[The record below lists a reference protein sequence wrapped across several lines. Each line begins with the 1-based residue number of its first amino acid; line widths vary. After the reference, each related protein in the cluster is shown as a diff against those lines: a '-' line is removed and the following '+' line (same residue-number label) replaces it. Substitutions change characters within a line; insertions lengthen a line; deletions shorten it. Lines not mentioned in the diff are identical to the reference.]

1 MERNDVP
8 NVNFFIGYAEK
19 NRKKNFKNEK
29 EEQSANE
36 RKFYSCNQ
44 ENDYVHYVNSG
55 SNEKVDFVAYS
66 GNEEKSHGLFNQNGL
81 MNKEDVKELRTKL
94 RKTNS
99 VIWHGVISFTEEFGN
114 RYCNTTE
121 KAIKLMKRVWPKFL
135 KEAGL
140 NPDNIIWYA
149 GLHENTDNKHIHF
162 SFFEMSPLRQ
172 KQNHKRLSFSD
183 GFIPINAINNTKVLI
198 ERSLLD
204 IQDEIILGRKTLT
217 EELKRNIQTG
227 VFMKKIKLLVGTLP
241 SEGRMQ
247 YDSENLKDYKSDIDS
262 VVTAIIKS
270 DKEMDRKFKAF
281 DELLTQRDIQVAK
294 AYSKIKVDCSNKL
307 IRNKCLEDLYRR
319 LGNVV
324 IRAVKDI
331 RREQSKFAYETKS
344 RLIQKHI
351 EKKRRQVLL
360 KECIKLNELV
370 NREMIDAFQEYR
382 EKLEVARYTILKE
395 EGYLD

>member
-1 MERNDVP
+1 
-8 NVNFFIGYAEK
+8 
-19 NRKKNFKNEK
+19 
-29 EEQSANE
+29 
-36 RKFYSCNQ
+36 
-44 ENDYVHYVNSG
+44 
-55 SNEKVDFVAYS
+55 
-66 GNEEKSHGLFNQNGL
+66 
-81 MNKEDVKELRTKL
+81 
-94 RKTNS
+94 
-99 VIWHGVISFTEEFGN
+99 
-114 RYCNTTE
+114 
-121 KAIKLMKRVWPKFL
+121 
-135 KEAGL
+135 
-140 NPDNIIWYA
+140 
-149 GLHENTDNKHIHF
+149 
-162 SFFEMSPLRQ
+162 
-172 KQNHKRLSFSD
+172 
-183 GFIPINAINNTKVLI
+183 
-198 ERSLLD
+198 
-204 IQDEIILGRKTLT
+204 
-217 EELKRNIQTG
+217 
-227 VFMKKIKLLVGTLP
+227 MKKIKLLVGTLP

>member
-1 MERNDVP
+1 MESKEVP
-8 NVNFFIGYAEK
+8 NVNLFIGYAEK
-19 NRKKNFKNEK
+19 NRKKTFKNEK

-44 ENDYVHYVNSG
+44 KRDYVEYVNTG
-55 SNEKVDFVAYS
+55 SNEKVDYVAYS

-81 MNKEDVKELRTKL
+81 MSRKDVKELRTEL

-121 KAIKLMKRVWPKFL
+121 KALKLMKRVWPKFL
-135 KEAGL
+135 REAGL
-140 NPDNIIWYA
+140 NPSNVTWYA

-162 SFFEMSPLRQ
+162 SFFEKSPLRQ

-217 EELKRNIQTG
+217 ENMKRNIQAG
-227 VFMKKIKLLVGTLP
+227 VFMKKIKSLVGTLP

-247 YDSENLKDYKSDIDS
+247 YDSENLKNYRPEIDC
-262 VVTAIIKS
+262 VITAIIKS
-270 DKEMDRKFKAF
+270 DKEMDKKFKAL

-294 AYSKIKVDCSNKL
+294 AYSKIKVDCEDKL

-319 LGNVV
+319 LGNIV

-331 RREQSKFAYETKS
+331 RTEQNKFAYETRS

-360 KECIKLNELV
+360 KQCVRLSELV
-370 NREMIDAFQEYR
+370 NREMIDAFQDYR
-382 EKLEVARYTILKE
+382 EKLEVAHYTILKE